1 MWEEGALIY
10 GTPRV
15 PNNFPKNNDLDL
27 GNAKSSFDNVIQKA
41 RATSF
46 LDGWVSSLNIPNIPL
61 DSSHRVLKNVS
72 LPEDIFPKEQAPKGQ
87 VGTDQNSLSFDKLF
101 TEVDAHMT
109 VGENLVVVEDNPQP
123 LPASQPLAPT
133 IHSTTIE
140 ANPVIIS
147 LVVKE
152 RPNV

>member
-1 MWEEGALIY
+1 M
-10 GTPRV
+10 
-15 PNNFPKNNDLDL
+15 
-27 GNAKSSFDNVIQKA
+27 
-41 RATSF
+41 
-46 LDGWVSSLNIPNIPL
+46 NIPNIPL

-109 VGENLVVVEDNPQP
+109 AGENLVVVEDNP
-123 LPASQPLAPT
+123 QPLAPT